1 MLSVGRKFQF
11 ASKEF
16 KEETS
21 ITFDESLF
29 KKEIKTSIVEI
40 KVPLTKNYP
49 NVGAILSQNV

>member
-1 MLSVGRKFQF
+1 MLSVGRKLQF

-29 KKEIKTSIVEI
+29 KEEIKNSTVKI

-49 NVGAILSQNV
+49 NVGAIVSQNV